1 MIEIMNGLLI
11 FLSVFGTAPS
21 ATSEVAPL
29 LTVANQPITLEEYV
43 RDYFA
48 DNPALAEVAK
58 CESRFRHFDARGVLR
73 GEVDRNDVGV
83 MQINERYHEPRAE
96 KLGFDLKTLEGNLG
110 YAKWLYDKEGLQP
123 WASSANA
130 GRRALPLRLR
140 NSYAKPAPH
149 TGRVYV

>member
-123 WASSANA
+123 WASSGKCWKASA
-130 GRRALPLRLR
+130 TLAL
-140 NSYAKPAPH
+140 AK
-149 TGRVYV
+149 